1 MKRMKKLIAVLMA
14 CVMVL
19 SLTVVFSSAKGKK
32 SADYTGKSLVVMGDS
47 IAAGFGLTAG
57 VEDTWMN
64 CITMSHGGFVQG
76 AWPQIVRDTKGFS
89 QTTSINLSRN
99 MWRTDEFLRLLDPTF
114 AAELNEPENAF
125 EQYMS
130 DYMMMPNEF
139 CLGLGDT
146 TALASQIREA
156 VEQADVLVLCTGSN
170 DIMTA
175 SIAEPIMIPVYQAF
189 GRQYALGISTI
200 TGQLGDLAT
209 PEEWMK
215 LALGETNYTDLAG
228 YVRINMQKYF
238 QNYERLVNLILELN
252 SDVELYTF
260 GIDHPFQ
267 DMEIVPGI
275 PDQLFMP
282 LNDEVIATV
291 RNYMLNKSEHK
302 DRVTYVDMSDIR
314 GYSFDYEAWPLFFY
328 DFILDVHPM
337 ADDHIKIA
345 QHLMDKM

>member
-1 MKRMKKLIAVLMA
+1 MRFTKKLVAVFMA
-14 CVMVL
+14 LAMIL
-19 SLTVVFSSAKGKK
+19 SLTAVFSSAKSKK
-32 SADYTGKSLVVMGDS
+32 DYTGKSLVVMGDS
-47 IAAGFGLTAG
+47 IAAGFGLTSNI
-57 VEDTWMN
+57 EDTWMN

-76 AWPQIVRDTKGFS
+76 AWPTIVRDAKGFS

-114 AAELNEPENAF
+114 AKELNEPENAF

-146 TALASQIREA
+146 MNLASQIRAA

-175 SIAEPIMIPVYQAF
+175 SIAEPIMIPVYQVF
-189 GRQYALGISTI
+189 GRQYALGVSAI
-200 TGQLGDLAT
+200 TGQMGDLAT

-215 LALGETNYTDLAG
+215 LALGDTNYTDLAG
-228 YVRINMQKYF
+228 YVRANMQKYF
-238 QNYERLVNLILELN
+238 QNYERLVDLILEIN
-252 SDVELYTF
+252 PDVKLYTF

-291 RNYMLNKSEHK
+291 RNYMLNDSRHRKK
-302 DRVTYVDMSDIR
+302 VTYVDMSDIR
-314 GYSFDYEAWPLFFY
+314 GYRFDYEAWPLFFY

-337 ADDHIKIA
+337 REDHVKIA